1 MVLID
6 CFQWD
11 VLMVNDLLAD
21 LSRMALNTA
30 VLISPKKL
38 FVAGQRGHMMHSRFL
53 NNTWIQQLC
62 LFDYLDTMAVMINLM
77 MWQLRILDKTSV
89 IITVAVLVRCL
100 I

>member
-38 FVAGQRGHMMHSRFL
+38 FVAGQRGHMVRNCFL
-53 NNTWIQQLC
+53 AYT
-62 LFDYLDTMAVMINLM
+62 FM
-77 MWQLRILDKTSV
+77 
-89 IITVAVLVRCL
+89 
-100 I
+100 